1 MLRSKGLHA
10 LLQPFP
16 ETEVFL
22 WFTQV
27 FKYLRLF
34 SLCSVP
40 KLCPT
45 LWPHGLQPVRLLH
58 PWDSPGKNTGVGFH
72 FLPQGIF
79 RTLGWNSHL
88 LCLLHWQAGSLP
100 LVPPIREH
108 IQVIFRLRWGRQ
120 GFVRE
125 HGQWVDLAGWQTDNW
140 ESRKRQCWEI

>member
-16 ETEVFL
+16 ETEVFS

-79 RTLGWNSHL
+79 LTQESNPHL
-88 LCLLHWQAGSLP
+88 LHKSRFFTTEPPGNPCFHDLFFKIFIYLAVLGLSCGLWD
-100 LVPPIREH
+100 LVPWPGIKPGPPTSWAWS
-108 IQVIFRLRWGRQ
+108 LS
-120 GFVRE
+120 
-125 HGQWVDLAGWQTDNW
+125 L
-140 ESRKRQCWEI
+140 